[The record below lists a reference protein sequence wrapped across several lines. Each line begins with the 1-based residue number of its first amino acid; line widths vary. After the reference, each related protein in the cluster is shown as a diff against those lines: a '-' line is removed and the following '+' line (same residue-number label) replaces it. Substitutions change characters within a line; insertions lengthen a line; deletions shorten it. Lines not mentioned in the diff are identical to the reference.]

1 MQGEVTFQAKRG
13 QRLNRAD
20 HGIRLGEV
28 LFQPLLT
35 KKWCHVDTGDC
46 VNWPTEFGLHTNEL
60 LPQFR
65 SSSLLE
71 AGGVIGVVKLIGG
84 IVCAVPVF
92 SDCDLFGL

>member
-1 MQGEVTFQAKRG
+1 MAFQAKRG

-46 VNWPTEFGLHTNEL
+46 VNWPTVFGCTQNEL
-60 LPQFR
+60 SPQFR

-84 IVCAVPVF
+84 IECAVAVQ
-92 SDCDLFGL
+92 